1 MSEQR
6 VYVVGA
12 WEGVAFMLAAIYA
25 TREVAEA
32 AAKEHQ
38 RQFGG
43 LVRFVAKEWP
53 VKEEVPFADD
63 AVGSDAEL
71 DAKEAGDE

>member
-1 MSEQR
+1 MSEQT

-53 VKEEVPFADD
+53 VKAAVPFAERR
-63 AVGSDAEL
+63 GGQRRG
-71 DAKEAGDE
+71 AGRAGEGGA